1 MPGIQSYPAIPR
13 KTSYPLPKS
22 SMTAIYY
29 LALFFCILTVS
40 AASPEEQILMQDMQK
55 TPPPTPELKTLK
67 QFLEDGQI
75 IPFYEAVNDILQQH
89 NRYDQNS
96 ITEQELADS
105 LFLCY
110 LIASAPFI
118 DITRKENTEWI
129 MMNHDLDYSVKDNIS
144 RSIPYKALI
153 DKTSKIPEKEAALH
167 LYLSSLAVILKQF
180 RNEIDPD
187 FETTRQHAEKIA
199 TTGPELIQDADKLLD
214 FYNILNTK
222 ESRSNTSKAIVPRK
236 EKIFIKQLLQ
246 CFPTKALQVKKYL
259 RMAGYDDKE
268 IPALLDRTIG
278 RVPAA
283 AYLYKGLPT
292 PRK

>member
-1 MPGIQSYPAIPR
+1 MHATTNFIICISFFILFSTSITHAEEKIDLPTSIKNRNKLNPCLISLKKNIQDDEI
-13 KTSYPLPKS
+13 
-22 SMTAIYY
+22 I
-29 LALFFCILTVS
+29 LFY
-40 AASPEEQILMQDMQK
+40 Q
-55 TPPPTPELKTLK
+55 
-67 QFLEDGQI
+67 
-75 IPFYEAVNDILQQH
+75 AVNDILQQH

-199 TTGPELIQDADKLLD
+199 TTGPELIQDENKLLD

-246 CFPTKALQVKKYL
+246 CFPTKAVQVKKYL